1 MTTATCNIRL
11 VFNWEHLPYVA
22 VLKSGHTTATIS
34 SSIHFF
40 SSWIKT
46 AAVLL
51 SVAKTAKV
59 AKASLKLHLGTI
71 LGRVG

>member
-1 MTTATCNIRL
+1 MCL
-11 VFNWEHLPYVA
+11 FNTWEHQPYVA
-22 VLKSGHTTATIS
+22 VLKSGHTTATVS
-34 SSIHFF
+34 SSIHTFF
-40 SSWIKT
+40 HGSKLTT